1 MLNHKSTLE
10 EQKKKVIGLLSG
22 LFTTMFYQKIT
33 NVFEQ
38 QSLGHKFTHNT
49 IPLL

>member
-1 MLNHKSTLE
+1 MLNHKPTLE
-10 EQKKKVIGLLSG
+10 EQKKKIGLLSG
-22 LFTTMFYQKIT
+22 LFTSMFYQKIT

-38 QSLGHKFTHNT
+38 QCLGHKFTHNT